1 MAAPSRPRLQRGWHC
16 VYDMH
21 YHLVFTVKY
30 RRALLT
36 PEVVAELTRIS
47 LAIQERHELAIQERH
62 EFEIEMMGADKN
74 HVHLLCAAHP
84 KMAAGDIVRIFKSI
98 SARELFKALP
108 ALRKELW
115 GGAFWTSSYFAATVG
130 QFAATVGQFGGYES
144 VMRYVQEQGQQPEDL
159 NLWLQFP
166 PSEEQ

>member
-1 MAAPSRPRLQRGWHC
+1 MATASRPRLVRGWHC

-30 RRALLT
+30 RRALLD
-36 PEVVAELTRIS
+36 PQVVAELTRIS
-47 LAIQERHELAIQERH
+47 REIQERY
-62 EFEIEMMGADKN
+62 EFQIETLGADSD

-84 KMAAGDIVRIFKSI
+84 KVAAGQIARIYKSL

-108 ALRKELW
+108 SLRKQLW

-130 QFAATVGQFGGYES
+130 QFGGYES
-144 VMRYVQEQGQQPEDL
+144 VRRYVEEQGHRPEDW
-159 NLWLQFP
+159 NLWLEFP
-166 PSEEQ
+166 PPTDE